1 MTYAD
6 LTEATGWEPRLM
18 ARLNRNMSLALPI
31 EKTGTVDRWAIDPQK
46 KLGLLDQVCISP
58 IQGVPIL

>member
-1 MTYAD
+1 
-6 LTEATGWEPRLM
+6 M

-31 EKTGTVDRWAIDPQK
+31 EKTGTVDRLATDLQKELGFIDE
-46 KLGLLDQVCISP
+46 VCISP